1 MFSYGLIFFFVYS
14 LVLSR
19 IPVYAEGDKYTSFI
33 CCFGWLLKCCYPDI
47 FLKMNTFSSR

>member
-19 IPVYAEGDKYTSFI
+19 IPVYADGDKFYLLF
-33 CCFGWLLKCCYPDI
+33 WLVVEML
-47 FLKMNTFSSR
+47 LS